1 MSEVWGCFMGSA
13 VLFLVSSRTP
23 KKKHTHN
30 IQRVLAGT
38 PPPESLEDFVYMFLA
53 LLLMSF
59 SLL

>member
-1 MSEVWGCFMGSA
+1 MFHG
-13 VLFLVSSRTP
+13 VSSFVFGFFQNP
-23 KKKHTHN
+23 EKKHTHN